1 MANRPLLESY
11 TWFPYR
17 NDSGETVP
25 AFAVMKVTGVVAA
38 AARATF
44 TCDKPDSDATM
55 YVTNGPF
62 AVSDGAFG
70 DCCVTPHRIVN
81 YTGSLSAGDRCSP
94 KVNDWVVE
102 ENSGG
107 LFAVVGVVD
116 STRSL
121 ALVFLDQIAAGGMKL
136 IKAPSGGIP
145 GRVGTLLGGVT
156 CDVWTEAATNQQIQD
171 SGDQIKVMN
180 WTTSAA
186 CANGDRYGIAA
197 WCNGGWYIIA
207 EDCND
212 DGGTVTPGT
221 GGGTGGRVESPFSFG
236 VSPVAAIGGGREVRY
251 SGAGAGSGFE

>member
-1 MANRPLLESY
+1 MKTRPILDSY

-38 AARATF
+38 AARATL

-102 ENSGG
+102 EDSGG

-116 STRSL
+116 SNRSL

-136 IKAPSGGIP
+136 IKSPSGGIP
-145 GRVGTLLGGVT
+145 GRVGTLLGGVI

-212 DGGTVTPGT
+212 EGTVITPASGSVSSPPLTDATETTIYPASIISGSREMRFTGTAT
-221 GGGTGGRVESPFSFG
+221 GGG
-236 VSPVAAIGGGREVRY
+236 
-251 SGAGAGSGFE
+251 FE